1 MKKITCNRFAI
12 ALSTILI
19 LAIIMELPLIEHT
32 TAEIPAP
39 GSWKGQD
46 AMAHWNITDTA
57 HDNATILMDV
67 VYGQQTSDNKSN
79 MIYIKVDHPQGISEA
94 TGYTANI
101 TSGPT
106 WSMDH
111 VYINATL
118 TFNWTTGYSAHPIA
132 IEWFTSPP
140 STTNSITWQN
150 GSTGYLPGE
159 WRSGNGT
166 IANATMTVGGSGP
179 HPGNYTSEWA
189 AVGQT
194 TTFPAP
200 TNWTGQGAM
209 AHWDIID
216 TAHSNVPIVIDLV
229 YGQRTIDGSQSN
241 MLNIKVIHPQGT
253 SEATGYTVNMT
264 STPVWTLDHVLIN
277 ATLTF
282 NWTTGYSAHPMTI
295 EWYTSPP
302 TTNNSITWQNGSTGY
317 LPGEWRSGNG
327 NLANATMK
335 IGGSGPHPSN
345 YTSNWAA
352 VGQTPTFPAPINW
365 TGQGAMAHWDIIDTA
380 HGNVPITI
388 EAMYGQQS
396 RDGTGN
402 SNLIYIKVIHPQGTS
417 EATGYT
423 ANITGT
429 PIWSMDHLFIN
440 ATLTFN
446 WTNGYS
452 AHPITIEWYTSGPT
466 ISNSITWQ
474 NGTTTGVPGEW
485 RSGLGNI
492 ANATM
497 TIKGSGPHPGRYIS
511 DWAAVGQTT
520 TFPAPTWTG
529 YGAMAHWDIIDKLHG
544 NAMISM
550 DASYGQYAADGKPDI
565 VWIKVIHPQGTS
577 EATGYTAN
585 ITAAPIYNMD
595 IVSVNTTLF
604 FNWTTGLS
612 NHPITLTWT
621 SIAPKV
627 SNSITWQNGSTTTVT
642 GDWRMANATMTIAG
656 QGPHPGNYTSNW
668 AVVGTTSPTPTVT
681 PTPTPTITPTSTP
694 TATPTPTPTSSPTST
709 PTPTATPTAKPTSTP
724 TPTPSPTPNPTII
737 HATTDNNK
745 TVELTINGN
754 ITSTQ
759 ITNIT
764 IATNQ
769 TKATTT
775 LSFKVTG
782 DSGTTG
788 FGNITIPKNTVSDG
802 TEPTLYIDGQQA
814 QQQGFTED
822 SSNYY
827 VWYTVHFSTH
837 EISVVFT
844 SPVTDTLSPI
854 ILYAI
859 AIALALLIAAAAVFI
874 VLKHRKNK

>member
-1 MKKITCNRFAI
+1 MKKRSDSRF
-12 ALSTILI
+12 TILI
-19 LAIIMELPLIEHT
+19 ATLLILTIIVQFPSIEHAI
-32 TAEIPAP
+32 AEVPAP
-39 GSWKGQD
+39 NSWKGQG

-57 HDNATILMDV
+57 HDNALILMDV

-79 MIYIKVDHPQGISEA
+79 MIYIKVEHPQGISEA

-118 TFNWTTGYSAHPIA
+118 TFNWTTGYSAHPVA
-132 IEWFTSPP
+132 IEWFASPP

-150 GSTGYLPGE
+150 GSKGYLPGE

-166 IANATMTVGGSGP
+166 MANATMTIGGSGP
-179 HPGNYTSEWA
+179 HPRNYTSEWA

-229 YGQRTIDGSQSN
+229 YGQRTIDGSNSN

-253 SEATGYTVNMT
+253 SEATGYTINMT
-264 STPVWTLDHVLIN
+264 STPLWNLDHVFIN

-282 NWTTGYSAHPMTI
+282 NWTNGYSAHPMTI

-302 TTNNSITWQNGSTGY
+302 TTINSITWQNGTKGY

-352 VGQTPTFPAPINW
+352 VGQTTTFPAPTNW

-380 HGNVPITI
+380 HSNVPITI
-388 EAMYGQQS
+388 DAMYGQQS

-402 SNLIYIKVIHPQGTS
+402 SDLIYIKVIHPQGTS

-429 PIWSMDHLFIN
+429 PIWSMNHVFIN

-492 ANATM
+492 VNATM
-497 TIKGSGPHPGRYIS
+497 TIKGSGPHPGRYVS

-529 YGAMAHWDIIDKLHG
+529 YGAMAHWDIIDKQHG

-550 DASYGQYAADGKPDI
+550 DVFYGQYAGDGKADV

-577 EATGYTAN
+577 EAIGYAAN
-585 ITAAPIYNMD
+585 ITGGPLYNMD
-595 IVSVNTTLF
+595 FVSVNTTLV
-604 FNWTTGLS
+604 FNWTNGLS
-612 NHPITLTWT
+612 NHPITLKWI
-621 SIAPKV
+621 SISPKV
-627 SNSITWQNGSTTTVT
+627 SNSITWQNGSVTTVT
-642 GDWRMANATMTIAG
+642 GDWRVANATMAIAG

-668 AVVGTTSPTPTVT
+668 AVVGTTSPTPAVTPSPTPTVTPTPTSSPRSTPTPTAKPTVT
-681 PTPTPTITPTSTP
+681 PTPTPS
-694 TATPTPTPTSSPTST
+694 
-709 PTPTATPTAKPTSTP
+709 
-724 TPTPSPTPNPTII
+724 PNPSIMN
-737 HATTDNNK
+737 ATKEDGA
-745 TVELTINGN
+745 TVELTIKGN

-764 IATNQ
+764 IATNL
-769 TKATTT
+769 TEATTT

-782 DSGTTG
+782 DSGTIG
-788 FGNITIPKNTVSDG
+788 FSNITIPKNTISVG
-802 TEPTLYIDGQQA
+802 TEPTIYVDGQPA
-814 QQQGFTED
+814 QDQDFTED

-837 EISVVFT
+837 EILVVFT
-844 SPVTDTLSPI
+844 PPVTNISSPI
-854 ILYAI
+854 ILYALAI
-859 AIALALLIAAAAVFI
+859 AIVLLIAVAAVF
-874 VLKHRKNK
+874 VVSKRRKNK

>member
-1 MKKITCNRFAI
+1 MKKRSYCRFAI
-12 ALSTILI
+12 VIATLLI
-19 LAIIMELPLIEHT
+19 LAAIVKVPLIEQT
-32 TAEIPAP
+32 TAEVPAP
-39 GSWKGQD
+39 NSWKGQG

-57 HDNATILMDV
+57 HDNALILMDV

-79 MIYIKVDHPQGISEA
+79 MISIRVEHPQGISEA

-106 WSMDH
+106 WSMNH

-118 TFNWTTGYSAHPIA
+118 TFNWTTGFSAHPVA
-132 IEWFTSPP
+132 IEWFASPP

-150 GSTGYLPGE
+150 GTTGYLPGE
-159 WRSGNGT
+159 WRSGNGNL
-166 IANATMTVGGSGP
+166 ANATMIIGGSGP
-179 HPGNYTSEWA
+179 HPRNYTSDWA

-194 TTFPAP
+194 TTFPAS

-216 TAHSNVPIVIDLV
+216 TAHSNVPIVIDVV
-229 YGQRTIDGSQSN
+229 YGQRTIDGSNSD
-241 MLNIKVIHPQGT
+241 MLTIKVIHPQGT
-253 SEATGYTVNMT
+253 SEATGYSVNMT
-264 STPVWTLDHVLIN
+264 STPLWTLNHVLIN
-277 ATLTF
+277 ASLTF

-302 TTNNSITWQNGSTGY
+302 TTSNSITWQNGSATY
-317 LPGEWRSGNG
+317 LPGEWRSGNR

-352 VGQTPTFPAPINW
+352 VGQTPTFPAPTNW

-388 EAMYGQQS
+388 DAIYGQQS

-417 EATGYT
+417 EAIGYT
-423 ANITGT
+423 VNITET
-429 PIWSMDHLFIN
+429 PIWSMNHVFIN

-452 AHPITIEWYTSGPT
+452 AHPITIEWFTSGPT

-485 RSGLGNI
+485 RSGLGNVV
-492 ANATM
+492 NATM
-497 TIKGSGPHPGRYIS
+497 TIKGSGPHPGRYVS

-529 YGAMAHWDIIDKLHG
+529 YGAIAHWDIIDKLHG

-550 DASYGQYAADGKPDI
+550 DASYGQYAADGKTDI

-585 ITAAPIYNMD
+585 ITAGPSYNMD
-595 IVSVNTTLF
+595 FVSVNATLF

-612 NHPITLTWT
+612 NHPISLTWT
-621 SIAPKV
+621 SISPKV
-627 SNSITWQNGSTTTVT
+627 SNSITWQNGSATTVT

-656 QGPHPGNYTSNW
+656 SGPHPGNYTSNW
-668 AVVGTTSPTPTVT
+668 AVVGTTSPAPAVT
-681 PTPTPTITPTSTP
+681 PTPTPTATPTPTPKPTSTP
-694 TATPTPTPTSSPTST
+694 TATPTPTAK
-709 PTPTATPTAKPTSTP
+709 PTATPTPTL
-724 TPTPSPTPNPTII
+724 SPTPNPSIV
-737 HATTDNNK
+737 HATNNNGA

-759 ITNIT
+759 ITNFT
-764 IATNQ
+764 IASNQ
-769 TKATTT
+769 TEATTT
-775 LSFKVTG
+775 LSFNVTG

-788 FGNITIPKNTVSDG
+788 FGNITIPKNTISVG
-802 TEPTLYIDGQQA
+802 TEPTLYIDGQPA
-814 QQQGFTED
+814 QEQIFTED

-837 EISVVFT
+837 EILVVFT
-844 SPVTDTLSPI
+844 SPVTNTSLPI
-854 ILYAI
+854 IIYAI
-859 AIALALLIAAAAVFI
+859 AIALVLLLSVAAGTCDVKAQKKQV
-874 VLKHRKNK
+874 KT